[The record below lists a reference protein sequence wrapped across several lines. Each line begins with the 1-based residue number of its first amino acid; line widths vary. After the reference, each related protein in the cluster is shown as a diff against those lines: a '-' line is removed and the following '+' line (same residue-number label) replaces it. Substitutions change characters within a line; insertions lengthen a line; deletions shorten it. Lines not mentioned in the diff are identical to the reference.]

1 MQTSIKAYF
10 NLICFVVG
18 ILAWSWFSQ
27 NCFVNNFFFIR
38 RKLFYLDKMRDV
50 HMLHVQTMSNRMSL

>member
-18 ILAWSWFSQ
+18 ILTWSWFSQ
-27 NCFVNNFFFIR
+27 NCFVNNFFF
-38 RKLFYLDKMRDV
+38 Y
-50 HMLHVQTMSNRMSL
+50 